1 MAILLFARLSLATK
15 TAIENSVYFYRVIS
29 LHYIMY
35 MLEHNFACVFE
46 ESARLDM
53 FRIYHR
59 ARQNMAFECRFCD
72 APMEFVSDTH
82 MHESSFRLS
91 SHAIYMRLS
100 IISVI
105 VYYRLIIADI
115 DTTLFLQWFYK
126 FVTLLFPRA
135 VFFSCIKQ
143 SSLLN

>member
-1 MAILLFARLSLATK
+1 
-15 TAIENSVYFYRVIS
+15 
-29 LHYIMY
+29 
-35 MLEHNFACVFE
+35 
-46 ESARLDM
+46 M

-82 MHESSFRLS
+82 MHESSMHSFRLS

-115 DTTLFLQWFYK
+115 DTALFLQ
-126 FVTLLFPRA
+126 
-135 VFFSCIKQ
+135 
-143 SSLLN
+143 